1 MKLRIEDVVTRKVVT
16 IDPYSSVRD
25 ATELMERYSISCLV
39 VLSGNRIDGILTSRD
54 VINRVVALGFDPAHI
69 HVKEAMTRPVVM
81 MRADALLEEAIKV
94 MLQRK
99 IKKIPLM
106 EGDGDDLRLV
116 GLLSLSD
123 IMENHAKIFSQ
134 LWEQMLMTVPA
145 DEGNSVFIVG

>member
-16 IDPYSSVRD
+16 IDPDSSVRD
-25 ATELMERYSISCLV
+25 ATELMESYSISCLV
-39 VLSGNRIDGILTSRD
+39 VLSGNRVDGILTSRD
-54 VINRVVALGFDPAHI
+54 VINRVVALGFDPAYI
-69 HVKEAMTRPVVM
+69 HVKEAMTRPVIM

-99 IKKIPLM
+99 IKKIPLV

-123 IMENHAKIFSQ
+123 IVENHAKIFSQ
-134 LWEQMLMTVPA
+134 LWEQTLMTVPA
-145 DEGNSVFIVG
+145 DEGSSIIVG

>member
-16 IDPYSSVRD
+16 IDPDSSVKD

-39 VLSGNRIDGILTSRD
+39 VMSGSRVDGILTSRD
-54 VINRVVALGFDPAHI
+54 VINRVVALGFDPVHV

-81 MRADALLEEAIKV
+81 MRADAFLEEAIKV

-99 IKKIPLM
+99 IKKIPLVGGNS
-106 EGDGDDLRLV
+106 EDLKLV

-123 IMENHAKIFSQ
+123 IVENHANIFSQ
-134 LWEQMLMTVPA
+134 LWEQTLMTIPA
-145 DEGNSVFIVG
+145 DEGNNIFIVG